1 MNKDCGY
8 SSGVEHQISNLS
20 VAGSNPVARSNF
32 RDWLELAVAFVVCNW
47 MALIAG
53 LILYLYNV
61 FFN

>member
-1 MNKDCGY
+1 
-8 SSGVEHQISNLS
+8 
-20 VAGSNPVARSNF
+20 
-32 RDWLELAVAFVVCNW
+32 LAVAFVVCNW

>member
-1 MNKDCGY
+1 
-8 SSGVEHQISNLS
+8 
-20 VAGSNPVARSNF
+20 
-32 RDWLELAVAFVVCNW
+32 LAVAFVICNW